1 MSQVFLLWNPL
12 FSHRVRWSLWVV
24 TFDVMKHWSSTTKK
38 NIKKLQNVQNFAA
51 RIIIRSRKFDRI
63 SPVLKELKW
72 LSVQPMHICKDCIL
86 VFKCLRS
93 FAPDYLAK
101 MFKKK
106 SKLKIHGIRIRWTSH
121 DTGRPQA
128 KEPSIIEQFL
138 CGITYLEV
146 SLS

>member
-1 MSQVFLLWNPL
+1 MGDSLSHLDDLL
-12 FSHRVRWSLWVV
+12 
-24 TFDVMKHWSSTTKK
+24 
-38 NIKKLQNVQNFAA
+38 
-51 RIIIRSRKFDRI
+51 IITRSRKFDRI

-72 LSVQPMHICKDCIL
+72 LSVQPMLICRDCIL
-86 VFKCLRS
+86 VFKCLRG

-106 SKLKIHGIRIRWTSH
+106 SKLMIHGIRIRWTSQ